1 MAGAKPGVHVVQL
14 KPIQVPES
22 LVKGNK
28 FIKWDE
34 TSQTGTPVTL
44 KVDPKGYILYWK
56 DQNKTSKDDSSD
68 MDYLD
73 ISYIRDTRTGRY
85 ARVPKGSNRRP
96 SAPGSFKYEGKLRD
110 QCMIG
115 PSDIPTEDKTI
126 TVCYGKD
133 MTNIDFVNFVC
144 ASREVAREWTDEL
157 LKFATNLLALNSSVL
172 SYLEKVHT
180 KLTHVLDVN
189 GRIPVKNIVKMVARD
204 SNDKRKVEKALDSV
218 GFVAGKD
225 SFISL
230 PFKKMAKH
238 PKQNETIDPNRFSF
252 EEFFSFYR
260 HLVGRTEVDK
270 VFDEVGAKKKPYL
283 TVEQFVQFLNKEQRD
298 PRLNEILYPYYTV
311 RQAQDLIDQYESRQ
325 NMAAKGHLSQEG
337 FLKFLMSEDN
347 NIVPPDSLDLSHDM
361 NQPLAHYFI
370 NSSHNTYL
378 QGHQLTGRSSVE
390 MYRQVLL
397 SGCRCIELDCWDGRN
412 ADEEPII
419 THGYTMCTEI
429 SFKEVIEA
437 IAESAFKTSDYPVI
451 LSFENHCSQ
460 RQQAKMAAHCRN
472 IFGDL
477 LLTDQLDDFPLDIG
491 APLPDPTTLVRKIIV
506 KNKKK
511 HMHQRERKREK
522 PKQLS
527 KPQSQ
532 LRDTNSVDEG
542 GGTGGTGVGTTGSGG
557 GSFSEATPKRTESV
571 SEDVVSQGL
580 PAPDGTPEEVASDSS
595 DSDDDEDGDEDNE
608 EARRKRQFRT
618 EKGTA
623 GKEAEAGAEMSML
636 VNYVQPVHFHSFEV
650 SEKRN
655 KSFEISSFVETQAT
669 SLLKEYPVEFV
680 NYNKRQLS
688 RIYPR
693 GKRVDSSN
701 FLPQIFWNAG
711 CQLVALN
718 FQTLDLA
725 MQLNLGIFEYNNHCG
740 YILKPDFMR
749 RDDRRF
755 DPFAESIMDGVVAAT
770 LTIKVIAGQFVTDRK
785 IGTYVEV
792 DMYGLP
798 TDTVR
803 RRHRTKT
810 VPNNGIN
817 PVYDEDPFVFKK
829 VVLPTLAVIRMAVM
843 DENNKL
849 LGHRVLPVMG
859 LRPGYRH
866 IPLRNECNLPLLMPT
881 VFVHISVKDYVP
893 DDMSDIVDFLTNP
906 QKFPTT
912 NWREK
917 TKEKRKT
924 LLSKLFDF
932 GEDFKISDLENG
944 KSPKLHNVNKSSNTK
959 SVQSNGRASVPP
971 SPQHEDSKPLAGNKS
986 SVPAFTEE
994 VTKQQIT
1001 KKPTHP
1007 LVKAEPS
1014 NGQPSQFNQI
1024 SVKENRVQS
1033 KSTIQSLLDDPS
1045 LLVPTPLKD
1054 LKNQKGF
1061 FKVICKRDKE
1071 LESLSKKHEKA
1082 RETMREIHE
1091 LQEERLMISQVKAK
1105 TAMEKVHAK
1114 SLKKAIKTGNVE
1126 QVEQAN
1132 RQEYQQ
1138 LTREQDE
1145 KHKELRKTQ
1154 AEVFVAMCKDHFQ
1167 AEMDV
1172 MLKHHDSVYD
1182 VLKLIMDINH
1192 REHDRKLTAI
1202 FEMEVEEHRR
1212 KMEEHSKKEMK
1223 TLSKMYKDKNELARI
1238 KREAQTKHIDEVV
1251 QERAKHKDLLYK
1263 KKDELKRELSL
1274 IQQEYEKEREMVPKE
1289 YRAIYEEKC
1298 RKLTEQFRDVGL
1310 CDSREELN
1318 GEQNTPL

>member
-85 ARVPKGSNRRP
+85 ARVPK
-96 SAPGSFKYEGKLRD
+96 EGKLRD

-218 GFVAGKD
+218 GFVAGK
-225 SFISL
+225 
-230 PFKKMAKH
+230 
-238 PKQNETIDPNRFSF
+238 NETIDPNRFSF

-893 DDMSDIVDFLTNP
+893 DDMSVYIEALINP
-906 QKFPTT
+906 IAYLSEQ
-912 NWREK
+912 EK
-917 TKEKRKT
+917 HSQQ
-924 LLSKLFDF
+924 LAVL
-932 GEDFKISDLENG
+932 EDAEF
-944 KSPKLHNVNKSSNTK
+944 

>member
-1 MAGAKPGVHVVQL
+1 M
-14 KPIQVPES
+14 
-22 LVKGNK
+22 
-28 FIKWDE
+28 
-34 TSQTGTPVTL
+34 
-44 KVDPKGYILYWK
+44 
-56 DQNKTSKDDSSD
+56 
-68 MDYLD
+68 
-73 ISYIRDTRTGRY
+73 
-85 ARVPKGSNRRP
+85 
-96 SAPGSFKYEGKLRD
+96 
-110 QCMIG
+110 
-115 PSDIPTEDKTI
+115 
-126 TVCYGKD
+126 
-133 MTNIDFVNFVC
+133 
-144 ASREVAREWTDEL
+144 
-157 LKFATNLLALNSSVL
+157 
-172 SYLEKVHT
+172 
-180 KLTHVLDVN
+180 
-189 GRIPVKNIVKMVARD
+189 
-204 SNDKRKVEKALDSV
+204 
-218 GFVAGKD
+218 
-225 SFISL
+225 
-230 PFKKMAKH
+230 
-238 PKQNETIDPNRFSF
+238 
-252 EEFFSFYR
+252 
-260 HLVGRTEVDK
+260 
-270 VFDEVGAKKKPYL
+270 
-283 TVEQFVQFLNKEQRD
+283 
-298 PRLNEILYPYYTV
+298 
-311 RQAQDLIDQYESRQ
+311 
-325 NMAAKGHLSQEG
+325 
-337 FLKFLMSEDN
+337 
-347 NIVPPDSLDLSHDM
+347 
-361 NQPLAHYFI
+361 
-370 NSSHNTYL
+370 
-378 QGHQLTGRSSVE
+378 
-390 MYRQVLL
+390 
-397 SGCRCIELDCWDGRN
+397 
-412 ADEEPII
+412 
-419 THGYTMCTEI
+419 
-429 SFKEVIEA
+429 
-437 IAESAFKTSDYPVI
+437 
-451 LSFENHCSQ
+451 
-460 RQQAKMAAHCRN
+460 
-472 IFGDL
+472 
-477 LLTDQLDDFPLDIG
+477 
-491 APLPDPTTLVRKIIV
+491 
-506 KNKKK
+506 
-511 HMHQRERKREK
+511 
-522 PKQLS
+522 
-527 KPQSQ
+527 
-532 LRDTNSVDEG
+532 
-542 GGTGGTGVGTTGSGG
+542 
-557 GSFSEATPKRTESV
+557 
-571 SEDVVSQGL
+571 VSQVL

-829 VVLPTLAVIRMAVM
+829 VVLPTLAVIRLAVM

-893 DDMSDIVDFLTNP
+893 DDMSVYIEALINPIAYLSEQEKHSQQLAVLEDADF
-906 QKFPTT
+906 
-912 NWREK
+912 
-917 TKEKRKT
+917 
-924 LLSKLFDF
+924 
-932 GEDFKISDLENG
+932 
-944 KSPKLHNVNKSSNTK
+944 

-971 SPQHEDSKPLAGNKS
+971 SPQHEDSKPLAGTKS
-986 SVPAFTEE
+986 SVPSFSEE

-1014 NGQPSQFNQI
+1014 NGQPM
-1024 SVKENRVQS
+1024 QS

-1071 LESLSKKHEKA
+1071 LESLSKKHEKWK
-1082 RETMREIHE
+1082 R
-1091 LQEERLMISQVKAK
+1091 
-1105 TAMEKVHAK
+1105 
-1114 SLKKAIKTGNVE
+1114 
-1126 QVEQAN
+1126 
-1132 RQEYQQ
+1132 
-1138 LTREQDE
+1138 

-1192 REHDRKLTAI
+1192 REHDRKLVAI
-1202 FEMEVEEHRR
+1202 FEMEVEEHKR

-1251 QERAKHKDLLYK
+1251 QERAKHKDLLFK
-1263 KKDELKRELSL
+1263 KKEELKRELSL
-1274 IQQEYEKEREMVPKE
+1274 IQQEFEKEREMVPKE

>member
-14 KPIQVPES
+14 KPIQVPET

-34 TSQTGTPVTL
+34 NSQTGTPVTL

-68 MDYLD
+68 MDFLD
-73 ISYIRDTRTGRY
+73 ISYIRDTRTGRH
-85 ARVPKGSNRRP
+85 AKVPKGSSRRP
-96 SAPGSFKYEGKLRD
+96 SAPEGKLRD

-115 PSDIPTEDKTI
+115 PPDIPTEDKTI
-126 TVCYGKD
+126 TICYGKD
-133 MTNIDFVNFVC
+133 MTSIDFINFVC
-144 ASREVAREWTDEL
+144 ASRDVAREWTEEL

-172 SYLEKVHT
+172 SYLEKAHT

-189 GRIPVKNIVKMVARD
+189 GRIPVKNIIKMVAKDSRD
-204 SNDKRKVEKALDSV
+204 DKRKVEKALESV
-218 GFVAGKD
+218 GFMAGKD
-225 SFISL
+225 GFINL
-230 PFKKMAKH
+230 PFHKMMKT
-238 PKQNETIDPNRFSF
+238 PRQNETIEPNKFTF
-252 EEFFSFYR
+252 EDFFSFYR
-260 HLVGRTEVDK
+260 HLLGRNEVDK

-283 TVEQFVQFLNKEQRD
+283 SVEQFVNFLNKEQRD

-311 RQAQDLIDQYESRQ
+311 RQAQDIINEYEFRQ
-325 NMAAKGHLSQEG
+325 NMATKGHLSQEG
-337 FLKFLMSEDN
+337 FLRFLLSENN

-361 NQPLAHYFI
+361 NQPLAHYFC

-412 ADEEPII
+412 ADEEPMI

-437 IAESAFKTSDYPVI
+437 IADSAFKTSDYPVI

-472 IFGDL
+472 IFGDM
-477 LLTDQLDDFPLDIG
+477 LLTDMLDGSPLDVGI
-491 APLPDPTTLVRKIIV
+491 PLPSPNSLMHKIII

-511 HMHQRERKREK
+511 HFHQREK

-527 KPQSQ
+527 KTQSQ
-532 LRDTNSVDEG
+532 MRDAISVDEG
-542 GGTGGTGVGTTGSGG
+542 GGGTGGG
-557 GSFSEATPKRTESV
+557 GSNSEGGKRTESV
-571 SEDVVSQGL
+571 SEDNTSQGI
-580 PAPDGTPEEVASDSS
+580 PAPDSNLDEVVSDSS
-595 DSDDDEDGDEDNE
+595 DSDDDNDADDDDNE
-608 EARRKRQFRT
+608 EARRRRQFKA

-623 GKEAEAGAEMSML
+623 GREAEAGLEMSML

-693 GKRVDSSN
+693 GTRVDSSN

-725 MQLNLGIFEYNNHCG
+725 MQLNLGIFEYNNRCG
-740 YILKPDFMR
+740 YVLKPESMR

-770 LTIKVIAGQFVTDRK
+770 LTIKVLSGQFLTDKK

-803 RRHRTKT
+803 KRHRTRT

-817 PVYDEDPFVFKK
+817 PVYDEEPFVFKK
-829 VVLPTLAVIRMAVM
+829 VVLPTLAVLRLAVM

-849 LGHRVLPVMG
+849 LGHRVLPVDG

-866 IPLRNECNLPLLMPT
+866 IPLRNECNLPLILPT

-893 DDMSDIVDFLTNP
+893 DDMSALVDGLINP
-906 QKFPTT
+906 RQYWSKQ
-912 NWREK
+912 E
-917 TKEKRKT
+917 KEKRKT
-924 LLSKLFDF
+924 LLSKFFDF
-932 GEDFKISDLENG
+932 GEEFKFTDQELSGKSAKQHTIDKSSSSKSILSNG
-944 KSPKLHNVNKSSNTK
+944 KTSGPT
-959 SVQSNGRASVPP
+959 
-971 SPQHEDSKPLAGNKS
+971 SPQRREPKRMSPVSVNPEEKP
-986 SVPAFTEE
+986 
-994 VTKQQIT
+994 QIT
-1001 KKPTHP
+1001 KKPNHP
-1007 LVKAEPS
+1007 LVKPEPS
-1014 NGQPSQFNQI
+1014 NGQPMQ
-1024 SVKENRVQS
+1024 SV
-1033 KSTIQSLLDDPS
+1033 STIQSLLNDPA

-1054 LKNQKGF
+1054 LKYQKAF
-1061 FKVICKRDKE
+1061 FKVISKRDKE

-1091 LQEERLMISQVKAK
+1091 LQEERLMISQVKAR
-1105 TAMEKVHAK
+1105 TAMEKLHAK
-1114 SLKKAIKTGNVE
+1114 LLKKAIKAANVE

-1132 RQEYQQ
+1132 RQEYQK
-1138 LTREQDE
+1138 LTRENDK

-1172 MLKHHDSVYD
+1172 MLKHHDAVYD
-1182 VLKLIMDINH
+1182 TLKLIMEINH
-1192 REHDRKLTAI
+1192 REHEKKLTAI
-1202 FEMEVEEHRR
+1202 YEMEVEEHKR

-1223 TLSKMYKDKNELARI
+1223 ALSKIYKDKNELARI
-1238 KREAQTKHIDEVV
+1238 KREAQNKHIDEVV
-1251 QERAKHKDLLYK
+1251 QERAKHKDLLDK
-1263 KKDELKRELSL
+1263 KREELKQELSL
-1274 IQQEYEKEREMVPKE
+1274 IQLEFEKEREVVPKE
-1289 YRAIYEEKC
+1289 YRASFEEKC
-1298 RKLTEQFRDVGL
+1298 RKLTDQFRDVGL

>member
-1 MAGAKPGVHVVQL
+1 
-14 KPIQVPES
+14 
-22 LVKGNK
+22 
-28 FIKWDE
+28 
-34 TSQTGTPVTL
+34 
-44 KVDPKGYILYWK
+44 
-56 DQNKTSKDDSSD
+56 
-68 MDYLD
+68 MDFLD

-85 ARVPKGSNRRP
+85 AKVPKGSSRRP
-96 SAPGSFKYEGKLRD
+96 SAPEGKLRD

-115 PSDIPTEDKTI
+115 PSDVPTEDKTI
-126 TVCYGKD
+126 TICYGKD
-133 MTNIDFVNFVC
+133 MTNIEFVNFVC
-144 ASREVAREWTDEL
+144 ASRDVAREWTEEL
-157 LKFATNLLALNSSVL
+157 LKFATNLLALNGSVL
-172 SYLEKVHT
+172 SYLEKAHT

-189 GRIPVKNIVKMVARD
+189 GRIPVKNIIKMVAKDSRD
-204 SNDKRKVEKALDSV
+204 DKRKVEKALESV
-218 GFVAGKD
+218 GFMAGK
-225 SFISL
+225 
-230 PFKKMAKH
+230 
-238 PKQNETIDPNRFSF
+238 NETIDPNKFSF
-252 EEFFSFYR
+252 EDFFSFYR
-260 HLVGRTEVDK
+260 HLIGRTEVDK

-283 TVEQFVQFLNKEQRD
+283 TVEQFVQFLNKQQRD

-311 RQAQDLIDQYESRQ
+311 RQAQDFIDEYESRA
-325 NMAAKGHLSQEG
+325 NMAAKGHLSQDG
-337 FLKFLMSEDN
+337 FLRFLLSDDN

-361 NQPLAHYFI
+361 KQPLAHYFC

-397 SGCRCIELDCWDGRN
+397 TGCRCIELDCWDGRN

-419 THGYTMCTEI
+419 THGYTMCTEVP
-429 SFKEVIEA
+429 FKEVIEA
-437 IAESAFKTSDYPVI
+437 IAESAFKTSEYPVI

-472 IFGDL
+472 IFGDM
-477 LLTDQLDDFPLDIG
+477 LLTDTLDGFPLDTGI
-491 APLPDPTTLVRKIIV
+491 PLPSPCSLMRKIIV

-511 HMHQRERKREK
+511 HFHQREK
-522 PKQLS
+522 PKQRQV
-527 KPQSQ
+527 K
-532 LRDTNSVDEG
+532 DTNSVDEG
-542 GGTGGTGVGTTGSGG
+542 GGTGGGVGGG
-557 GSFSEATPKRTESV
+557 EGGKRSESM
-571 SEDVVSQGL
+571 SEDTLSQGV
-580 PAPDGTPEEVASDSS
+580 PGPDANLEDVPSDSS
-595 DSDDDEDGDEDNE
+595 DSDDDDGDDDNE
-608 EARRKRQFRT
+608 EQIQFKV

-623 GKEAEAGAEMSML
+623 GQEAEAGLEMSML
-636 VNYVQPVHFHSFEV
+636 VNYVQPVHFHSFET

-693 GKRVDSSN
+693 GTRVDSSN

-725 MQLNLGIFEYNNHCG
+725 MQLNLGIFEYNNQCG

-770 LTIKVIAGQFVTDRK
+770 LTIKVISGQFLTDKK

-803 RRHRTKT
+803 KRHRTRT

-817 PVYDEDPFVFKK
+817 PVYDEEPFVFKK
-829 VVLPTLAVIRMAVM
+829 VVLPTLAVIRLAVM

-849 LGHRVLPVMG
+849 LGHRVLPVEG

-881 VFVHISVKDYVP
+881 VFVHINVKDYVP
-893 DDMSDIVDFLTNP
+893 DDMSGLVDALTNP
-906 QKFPTT
+906 RQYWSK
-912 NWREK
+912 RE
-917 TKEKRKT
+917 KEKRKT
-924 LLSKLFDF
+924 LLSKFFDTGEGLNFSDQESF
-932 GEDFKISDLENG
+932 GKSIRINNIDKSSTGSLKSAQPNG
-944 KSPKLHNVNKSSNTK
+944 KTSGPT
-959 SVQSNGRASVPP
+959 
-971 SPQHEDSKPLAGNKS
+971 SPQHREVNPLNRTKS
-986 SVPAFTEE
+986 PTPAMPEE
-994 VTKQQIT
+994 ITKEKIS

-1007 LVKAEPS
+1007 VVKPETS
-1014 NGQPSQFNQI
+1014 NGQPNQFNQL
-1024 SVKENRVQS
+1024 SLKES
-1033 KSTIQSLLDDPS
+1033 KSQAVSTIQSLLNDQA

-1054 LKNQKGF
+1054 LKNQKAF

-1082 RETMREIHE
+1082 RETMREVHE

-1105 TAMEKVHAK
+1105 TAMEKLHAK
-1114 SLKKAIKTGNVE
+1114 SLKKAIKAGNVE
-1126 QVEQAN
+1126 EVEQAN
-1132 RQEYQQ
+1132 RQEYQK
-1138 LTREQDE
+1138 LTREHDE
-1145 KHKELRKTQ
+1145 KVPPNHKELRKTQ

-1172 MLKHHDSVYD
+1172 MLKHHDAVYD
-1182 VLKLIMDINH
+1182 ALKVIMDLNH
-1192 REHDRKLTAI
+1192 REHEKRLTAVY
-1202 FEMEVEEHRR
+1202 EMEVEEHRR

-1223 TLSKMYKDKNELARI
+1223 ALSKMYKDKNELARI
-1238 KREAQTKHIDEVV
+1238 KREAQNKHIDEVV
-1251 QERAKHKDLLYK
+1251 QERAKHKDLLDK
-1263 KKDELKRELSL
+1263 KREELKQELGA
-1274 IQQEYEKEREMVPKE
+1274 IQQEFEREREMVPKE
-1289 YRAIYEEKC
+1289 YKSSFEEKC
-1298 RKLTEQFRDVGL
+1298 RKLTDQFRDVGL
-1310 CDSREELN
+1310 CDSHEELN

>member
-85 ARVPKGSNRRP
+85 ARVPK
-96 SAPGSFKYEGKLRD
+96 EGKLRD

-218 GFVAGKD
+218 GFVAGK
-225 SFISL
+225 
-230 PFKKMAKH
+230 
-238 PKQNETIDPNRFSF
+238 NETIDPNRFSF

-511 HMHQRERKREK
+511 HMHQREK

-893 DDMSDIVDFLTNP
+893 DDMSVYIEALINP
-906 QKFPTT
+906 IAYLSEQ
-912 NWREK
+912 EK
-917 TKEKRKT
+917 HSQQ
-924 LLSKLFDF
+924 LAVL
-932 GEDFKISDLENG
+932 EDAEF
-944 KSPKLHNVNKSSNTK
+944 

>member
-34 TSQTGTPVTL
+34 GSQTGTPVTL

-56 DQNKTSKDDSSD
+56 DQNKD
-68 MDYLD
+68 MDFLD

-85 ARVPKGSNRRP
+85 AKVPK
-96 SAPGSFKYEGKLRD
+96 EGKLRD

-115 PSDIPTEDKTI
+115 PSDVPTEDKTI
-126 TVCYGKD
+126 TICYGKD
-133 MTNIDFVNFVC
+133 MTNIEFVNFVC
-144 ASREVAREWTDEL
+144 ASRDVAREWTEEL
-157 LKFATNLLALNSSVL
+157 LKFATNLLALNGSVL
-172 SYLEKVHT
+172 SYLEKAHT

-189 GRIPVKNIVKMVARD
+189 GRIPVKNIIKMVAKDSRD
-204 SNDKRKVEKALDSV
+204 DKRKVEKALESV
-218 GFVAGKD
+218 GFMAGKD
-225 SFISL
+225 SFFNL
-230 PFKKMAKH
+230 PFQKMVSKNS
-238 PKQNETIDPNRFSF
+238 KQNETIDPNKFSF
-252 EEFFSFYR
+252 EDFFSFYR
-260 HLVGRTEVDK
+260 HLIGRTEVDK

-283 TVEQFVQFLNKEQRD
+283 TVEQFVQFLNKQQRD

-311 RQAQDLIDQYESRQ
+311 RQAQDFIDEYESRA
-325 NMAAKGHLSQEG
+325 NMAAKGHLSQDG
-337 FLKFLMSEDN
+337 FLRFLLSDDN

-361 NQPLAHYFI
+361 NQPLAHYFC

-397 SGCRCIELDCWDGRN
+397 TGCRCIELDCWDGRN

-419 THGYTMCTEI
+419 THGYTMCTEVP
-429 SFKEVIEA
+429 FKEVIEA
-437 IAESAFKTSDYPVI
+437 IAESAFKTSEYPVI

-472 IFGDL
+472 IFGDM
-477 LLTDQLDDFPLDIG
+477 LLTDTLDGFTLDTG
-491 APLPDPTTLVRKIIV
+491 VPLPSPSSLMRKIIV

-511 HMHQRERKREK
+511 HFHQREK
-522 PKQLS
+522 PKQRPV
-527 KPQSQ
+527 K
-532 LRDTNSVDEG
+532 DTNSVDEG
-542 GGTGGTGVGTTGSGG
+542 GGTGGGIG
-557 GSFSEATPKRTESV
+557 GSEGGKRSESV
-571 SEDVVSQGL
+571 SEDNLSQGV
-580 PAPDGTPEEVASDSS
+580 PGPDANLEDVASDSS
-595 DSDDDEDGDEDNE
+595 DSDDDDGDDDNE
-608 EARRKRQFRT
+608 ERRQFNV

-623 GKEAEAGAEMSML
+623 GQEAEAGLEMSML
-636 VNYVQPVHFHSFEV
+636 VNYVQPVHFHSFET

-693 GKRVDSSN
+693 GTRVDSSN

-725 MQLNLGIFEYNNHCG
+725 MQLNLGIFEYNNQCG

-770 LTIKVIAGQFVTDRK
+770 LTIKVISGQFLTDKK

-803 RRHRTKT
+803 KRHRTRT

-817 PVYDEDPFVFKK
+817 PVYDEEPFVFKK
-829 VVLPTLAVIRMAVM
+829 VVLPTLAVIRLAVM

-849 LGHRVLPVMG
+849 LGHRVLPVEG

-881 VFVHISVKDYVP
+881 VFVHINVKDYVP
-893 DDMSDIVDFLTNP
+893 DDMSVYIDALINP
-906 QKFPTT
+906 IAYLSEQEKHSQQLAVLEDSEFVSAQPNGKTSGPTSPQH
-912 NWREK
+912 REVNPLNRTK
-917 TKEKRKT
+917 SPTPAMPEEITKEK
-924 LLSKLFDF
+924 
-932 GEDFKISDLENG
+932 IS
-944 KSPKLHNVNKSSNTK
+944 
-959 SVQSNGRASVPP
+959 
-971 SPQHEDSKPLAGNKS
+971 
-986 SVPAFTEE
+986 
-994 VTKQQIT
+994 

-1007 LVKAEPS
+1007 IVKPETS
-1014 NGQPSQFNQI
+1014 NGQPNQFNQI
-1024 SVKENRVQS
+1024 SLKENKGQPV
-1033 KSTIQSLLDDPS
+1033 STIQSLLNDPA

-1054 LKNQKGF
+1054 LKNQKAF

-1082 RETMREIHE
+1082 RETMREVHE

-1105 TAMEKVHAK
+1105 TALEKFHAK
-1114 SLKKAIKTGNVE
+1114 SLKKAIKAGNVE

-1132 RQEYQQ
+1132 RQEYQK
-1138 LTREQDE
+1138 LTREHDE

-1172 MLKHHDSVYD
+1172 MLKHHDAVYD
-1182 VLKLIMDINH
+1182 ALKVIMDLNH
-1192 REHDRKLTAI
+1192 REHEKRLTAVY
-1202 FEMEVEEHRR
+1202 EMEVEEHRR

-1223 TLSKMYKDKNELARI
+1223 ALSKMYKDKNELARI
-1238 KREAQTKHIDEVV
+1238 KREAQNKHIDEVV
-1251 QERAKHKDLLYK
+1251 QERAKHKDLLDK
-1263 KKDELKRELSL
+1263 KREELKQELGS
-1274 IQQEYEKEREMVPKE
+1274 IQQEFDREREMVPKE
-1289 YRAIYEEKC
+1289 YRSAFEEKC
-1298 RKLTEQFRDVGL
+1298 RKLTDQFRDVGL
-1310 CDSREELN
+1310 CDSHEELN

>member
-34 TSQTGTPVTL
+34 NSQTGTPVTL

-56 DQNKTSKDDSSD
+56 DQNKD

-85 ARVPKGSNRRP
+85 AKVPKGSNRRP
-96 SAPGSFKYEGKLRD
+96 SAPIQALLYYARYPFRKQKEGKLRD

-115 PSDIPTEDKTI
+115 PPDVPTEDKTI

-133 MTNIDFVNFVC
+133 MTNIDFINFVH
-144 ASREVAREWTDEL
+144 ASREVVKEWTEEL
-157 LKFATNLLALNSSVL
+157 LMFATNLLAVNGSVL

-180 KLTHVLDVN
+180 RLTHVLDVN
-189 GRIPVKNIVKMVARD
+189 GRIPVKNIIKMVARD
-204 SNDKRKVEKALDSV
+204 SNDKRKVEKALESV
-218 GFVAGKD
+218 GFMAGKEG
-225 SFISL
+225 FFNL
-230 PFKKMAKH
+230 PFHKMMKNS
-238 PKQNETIDPNRFSF
+238 KQNETIDPNKFSF
-252 EEFFSFYR
+252 DEFFNFYR

-311 RQAQDLIDQYESRQ
+311 RQAQDFIDEYEPRQ

-337 FLKFLMSEDN
+337 FLKFLLSEDN

-361 NQPLAHYFI
+361 KQPLAHYFV

-412 ADEEPII
+412 TDEEPII

-472 IFGDL
+472 IFGDM
-477 LLTDQLDDFPLDIG
+477 LLTDQLDEFPLDIG
-491 APLPDPTTLVRKIIV
+491 VPLPDPTSLMRKIIV

-511 HMHQRERKREK
+511 HFHQREK
-522 PKQLS
+522 PKAKS
-527 KPQSQ
+527 QSQ
-532 LRDTNSVDEG
+532 LRDTNSIDEG
-542 GGTGGTGVGTTGSGG
+542 GGTGGGAGGTGVTGG
-557 GSFSEATPKRTESV
+557 GSFSESSPKRTESV
-571 SEDVVSQGL
+571 SEEGSQG
-580 PAPDGTPEEVASDSS
+580 APVQPSTLDEVPSDSS
-595 DSDDDEDGDEDNE
+595 DSDEEEEADDETDEQ
-608 EARRKRQFRT
+608 RKQRQYNT

-623 GKEAEAGAEMSML
+623 GREAEAGLEMSML
-636 VNYVQPVHFHSFEV
+636 VNYVQPVHFHSFEI
-650 SEKRN
+650 SEKRG

-725 MQLNLGIFEYNNHCG
+725 MQLNLGIFEYNNRCG

-770 LTIKVIAGQFVTDRK
+770 LSIKVISGQFVTDKR

-829 VVLPTLAVIRMAVM
+829 VVLPTLAVIRLAVM

-849 LGHRVLPVMG
+849 LGHRVLPVEG

-893 DDMSDIVDFLTNP
+893 DDMSAVVDALTNP
-906 QKFPTT
+906 RQYWSKP
-912 NWREK
+912 

-924 LLSKLFDF
+924 LLSKFFDF
-932 GEDFKISDLENG
+932 GEDFKITDLEMSGKSNKQQIIDKSSITKSLQSNG
-944 KSPKLHNVNKSSNTK
+944 KSSGPASPLHGDLKPTSGTK
-959 SVQSNGRASVPP
+959 SPIPGAP
-971 SPQHEDSKPLAGNKS
+971 
-986 SVPAFTEE
+986 EE
-994 VTKQQIT
+994 VSKEKIM

-1033 KSTIQSLLDDPS
+1033 KSTIQSLLDDQA

-1054 LKNQKGF
+1054 LKNQKAF

-1091 LQEERLMISQVKAK
+1091 LQEERLMLSQVKAK

-1132 RQEYQQ
+1132 RQEYQK
-1138 LTREQDE
+1138 LAREHDD

-1167 AEMDV
+1167 AEMEV
-1172 MLKHHDSVYD
+1172 MLKHHEGVYD
-1182 VLKLIMDINH
+1182 TLKLIMQINH
-1192 REHDRKLTAI
+1192 REHDKKLLAI
-1202 FEMEVEEHRR
+1202 YEMEVEEHKR

-1223 TLSKMYKDKNELARI
+1223 SLSKMYKDKNELARI
-1238 KREAQTKHIDEVV
+1238 KREAQNKHVDEVV
-1251 QERAKHKDLLYK
+1251 QERAKHKALLDK
-1263 KKDELKRELSL
+1263 KREELKRELSM
-1274 IQQEYEKEREMVPKE
+1274 IVQEYENEREMVPKE
-1289 YRAIYEEKC
+1289 YRAKYEEKC
-1298 RKLTEQFRDVGL
+1298 QKLTDQFRDVGL
-1310 CDSREELN
+1310 CDSHEELN